1 MFTGLVEEI
10 GRILERDVDGIAH
23 VKRLTPRANR
33 GLRGPYNRRN
43 AYGAMIAGGPMLSAN
58 AATRA
63 MHAAALSYTRCG
75 AGSALDELGIDRRTI
90 AGPVT
95 IELILRTV
103 PKADWQLAFNAA
115 C

>member
-1 MFTGLVEEI
+1 VQI
-10 GRILERDVDGIAH
+10 RDDGIRR
-23 VKRLTPRANR
+23 VRSYILSRVPC
-33 GLRGPYNRRN
+33 YRRN
-43 AYGAMIAGGPMLSAN
+43 AYGATIAGGPMLSAN

-63 MHAAALSYTRCG
+63 MHAAALSYTRC

-95 IELILRTV
+95 IELILRTA
-103 PKADWQLAFNAA
+103 PKGGHNWQLAFNAA